1 MLQNSPTKHQKTQH
15 IVRIAGFVLTDLIF
29 HLLFYKCGLPESQA
43 LRAGFGQAPP
53 SGMAH
58 HLAGGGGGSSSW
70 LWARTDVCQGEDNP
84 YPTTSAGL
92 GLEQQRSGSRGGWGS
107 LTSAFPKTRCRPKHS
122 LG

>member
-15 IVRIAGFVLTDLIF
+15 VVKIAVFVLTGLIF

-58 HLAGGGGGSSSW
+58 HLAGGGGSSSSW
-70 LWARTDVCQGEDNP
+70 LWE
-84 YPTTSAGL
+84 
-92 GLEQQRSGSRGGWGS
+92 EQMYAKEKTALIPPPPRGWGWKSRGAAPGAAGG
-107 LTSAFPKTRCRPKHS
+107 A
-122 LG
+122 